1 MLLVLR
7 LLAFFAS
14 QLVGPCIGVGLA
26 PGLYC
31 GLDTCYEALGVEREA
46 FNKVKDP
53 DLVEESEKKFRLIAT
68 AYETLKDDETRTYY
82 DYYLD
87 NPEERY
93 YNYYQYYRMRA
104 TPKVDVKYVILVAI
118 LLISVFQ
125 YLSGLQKHTEAM
137 KYAKEQVKFRN
148 MAIDI
153 ARQRGVVEFD
163 KMGKIKKKQKNGTDP
178 ELIISGIIEENI
190 NISGGYKKQTIYDT
204 LAWQIITLP
213 LILFRYLAWWTVW
226 AKKYWIQKQ
235 EYDEEA
241 KLYLIQKHLKINSD
255 QFLALGEKTI
265 DDYMAK
271 QLWKKSEF
279 DHWKEVKDMEDKEKQ
294 NNSGKYRQY
303 KRFLKKNAGSTISF
317 LDE

>member
-31 GLDTCYEALGVEREA
+31 GLDTCYEALGVERES
-46 FNKVKDP
+46 FNKSELSKIYRKLARQYHPDRVKDP

-137 KYAKEQVKFRN
+137 KYAKEQ
-148 MAIDI
+148 
-153 ARQRGVVEFD
+153 FD

-271 QLWKKSEF
+271 QLWKSR
-279 DHWKEVKDMEDKEKQ
+279 
-294 NNSGKYRQY
+294 SSTTGKRQY